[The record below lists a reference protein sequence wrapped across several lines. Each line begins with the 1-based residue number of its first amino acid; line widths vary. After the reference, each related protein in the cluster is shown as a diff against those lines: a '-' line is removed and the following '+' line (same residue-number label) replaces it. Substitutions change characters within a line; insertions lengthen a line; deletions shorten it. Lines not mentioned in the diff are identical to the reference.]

1 MIYSFGYFLLV
12 TSPLFFFS
20 SFDETSSI
28 GLQLK
33 NLALRT
39 KFKVNMKKSM
49 QKTTAAA
56 VDTMGEQKNTGQYS
70 SSMVWG
76 ANPMIPSMKIPLP
89 PTLPPPPAILPPP
102 PAYWGNNTNT
112 NPMFKGTL
120 PPPPPPPVSAAAAAT
135 SPKQHSNKAQ
145 SRWKKILR
153 QNFFSMP
160 NEIHIEIKKI
170 EMMEMV
176 PTTLKKTE
184 QTKTKVLLFC
194 TSEYEAIDID
204 EISMIQGDTIILIK
218 HEDENWSNGKN
229 QRTGEIGLFPR
240 EYVERL
246 IPKV

>member
-1 MIYSFGYFLLV
+1 
-12 TSPLFFFS
+12 
-20 SFDETSSI
+20 
-28 GLQLK
+28 
-33 NLALRT
+33 
-39 KFKVNMKKSM
+39 MKKSM
-49 QKTTAAA
+49 QKTTKAA

-135 SPKQHSNKAQ
+135 SPKHSNKAQ

-160 NEIHIEIKKI
+160 NEIHIEIEKI
-170 EMMEMV
+170 EMMEMI
-176 PTTLKKTE
+176 PTLKKTE

-194 TSEYEAIDID
+194 TSEYEAVDID

-246 IPKV
+246 P